1 MSVTSSF
8 DPHLDEPEAPIYAA
22 RKKMSVADVE
32 NSLLLG
38 GILTV
43 VIVFLFLN
51 SWRSTVITGLTLPI
65 SVISSFIVMYFL
77 GMTLNTLTLMALS
90 LAIGLLIDDAIV
102 VRENIVRHVQMG
114 KGAYQAALDAGLR
127 PGGPIEDARWAFGDW
142 GIAVEGIF
150 TGFAWG
156 RNLHRYDPNLEP
168 DVAYMHRYRMS
179 AIFPVETSTGL
190 LAGEILYA
198 GEVLALAPSTEAE
211 RARIYSEH

>member
-1 MSVTSSF
+1 MEIGYPPTLKDTLREFEITIAGIPDSRHRAWLEMYRTHWWSESIGDLAVTRTTLAERVVF
-8 DPHLDEPEAPIYAA
+8 RRYGTPIVAVGLELETRDEVMA
-22 RKKMSVADVE
+22 R
-32 NSLLLG
+32 
-38 GILTV
+38 
-43 VIVFLFLN
+43 
-51 SWRSTVITGLTLPI
+51 
-65 SVISSFIVMYFL
+65 
-77 GMTLNTLTLMALS
+77 
-90 LAIGLLIDDAIV
+90 
-102 VRENIVRHVQMG
+102 
-114 KGAYQAALDAGLR
+114 YQAALDAGLR

-211 RARIYSEH
+211 RARIYSED